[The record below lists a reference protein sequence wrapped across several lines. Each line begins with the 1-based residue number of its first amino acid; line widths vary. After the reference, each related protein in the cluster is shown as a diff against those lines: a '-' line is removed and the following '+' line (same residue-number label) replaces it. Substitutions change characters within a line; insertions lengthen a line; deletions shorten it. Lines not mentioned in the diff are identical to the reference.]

1 VASDD
6 GINAAGGNDGSSI
19 NGRPGQNNFGPS
31 GDYHLCVNGGYITID
46 ATGDGIDTN
55 GPIDMTGGVV
65 IVNGPTS
72 NNNGALDYT
81 GAFNVTGGFLVAAG
95 SSGMAQA
102 PSASSTQYSVMQT
115 FPSPQ
120 AAGTIV
126 HVETKDGEEI
136 LTFVPTKAYQ
146 SVVLSSP
153 KLNNGSTYVV
163 YSGGSSTGTVTD
175 GLYSGGTYTAG
186 AQVASFTLSSIVTG
200 AGPSRGGF
208 PGGGGGRGQTRPS
221 EGEGGPMR
229 PPDGGDRP

>member
-1 VASDD
+1 M
-6 GINAAGGNDGSSI
+6 
-19 NGRPGQNNFGPS
+19 
-31 GDYHLCVNGGYITID
+31 H
-46 ATGDGIDTN
+46 
-55 GPIDMTGGVV
+55 
-65 IVNGPTS
+65 GPTS
-72 NNNGALDYT
+72 NNNGALDYA
-81 GAFNVTGGFLVAAG
+81 GAFNITGGFLVAAG

-126 HVETKDGEEI
+126 HVEAEDGEEI
-136 LTFVPTKAYQ
+136 LTFVPTRAYQ

-153 KLNNGSTYVV
+153 KLNDGSTYLV

-186 AQVASFTLSSIVTG
+186 TQVASFTISSIVTG

-208 PGGGGGRGQTRPS
+208 PGGGGGGGRMPPS
-221 EGEGGPMR
+221 GGEGGPVPPSGGEGGPMR
-229 PPDGGDRP
+229 PPDGGGRP